1 MKKINQDHMDRINK
15 LEEHEKNDLE
25 KFLEEVIFIIKSE

>member
-25 KFLEEVIFIIKSE
+25 KFLEDVFVILN